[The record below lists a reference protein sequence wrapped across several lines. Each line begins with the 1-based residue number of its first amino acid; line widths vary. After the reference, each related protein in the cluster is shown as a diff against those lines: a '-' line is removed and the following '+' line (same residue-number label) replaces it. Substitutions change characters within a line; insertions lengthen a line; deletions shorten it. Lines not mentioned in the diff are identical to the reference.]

1 MDCCDDQHI
10 LLSVFDVRRVHN
22 MSPSTVTL
30 HLCLFPSKCSKWA
43 KRCVG
48 KKTLLCFSSHSYF
61 GFRNNLSWLGEQVGL
76 PAWQR
81 FPPSFPRDAKLPVQS
96 PNHNFPG
103 NVNYS
108 NGYLLYDYTTSSA
121 NRGTVWLLKG
131 LIRWTLNIW
140 NFKLPTFPCA
150 TLNSRSKGSA
160 STWKI

>member
-1 MDCCDDQHI
+1 MISTFFCQFSTCVAYTTCHRQR
-10 LLSVFDVRRVHN
+10 SRFTCVFFLQNVPNEQNAV
-22 MSPSTVTL
+22 SE
-30 HLCLFPSKCSKWA
+30 
-43 KRCVG
+43 
-48 KKTLLCFSSHSYF
+48 KKTLLCLSSHSYF

-108 NGYLLYDYTTSSA
+108 NGYLLCDYTTSSA

-140 NFKLPTFPCA
+140 NFKSPTFLCA